1 MADITAAMVKDL
13 RETTGA
19 GMMDCKKALVDT
31 NGDFDAAVK
40 LLKEKGLAAVAKRAE
55 RATSEGRIFIRQ
67 SGNKVAVVELVCET
81 DFVAKNAEFIACGE
95 KILDEI
101 FAKGYTEI
109 NKELSDVLLDFATR
123 TRENMSLSKI
133 QVIDVPENSVAGIYI
148 HSDFKTAAVT
158 VIKGSTDEKVKEF
171 ARDCCMHLAAFTP
184 AYNKPEDVPAEYI
197 NEQKEIFAK
206 QMEDDPKMASKPQ
219 NVKDGILQGKI
230 NKHLAEI
237 CFVDQMFVKDDK
249 KSVKAKLDEV
259 GKSVG
264 ATLEFASINLL
275 LLGK

>member
-67 SGNKVAVVELVCET
+67 NGNKVAVVELVCET

-184 AYNKPEDVPAEYI
+184 AYNIQEDVPAEYI

-264 ATLEFASINLL
+264 ATLEFVSINLL

>member
-1 MADITAAMVKDL
+1 MADITAATVKDL

-67 SGNKVAVVELVCET
+67 NGNKVAVVELVCET

-171 ARDCCMHLAAFTP
+171 ARDGCMHVAAFPP
-184 AYNKPEDVPAEYI
+184 AYKKQEDVPAEYI

-264 ATLEFASINLL
+264 ATLEFVSINLL

>member
-1 MADITAAMVKDL
+1 MAITAAMVKDL
-13 RETTGA
+13 REQTGA

-40 LLKEKGLAAVAKRAE
+40 LLKEKGLAAVAKRSE

-67 SGNKVAVVELVCET
+67 DKNKVAVVELVCET
-81 DFVAKNAEFIACGE
+81 DFVAKNAEFISCGE
-95 KILDEI
+95 KILDLVL
-101 FAKGYTEI
+101 AKGYTKIE
-109 NKELSDVLLDFATR
+109 KELSDCLLDFATR
-123 TRENMSLSKI
+123 TRENMSLNKV

-158 VIKGSTDEKVKEF
+158 IVKGSTADSVKEF

-184 AYNKPEDVPAEYI
+184 AYIRKDDVPASYI
-197 NEQKEIFAK
+197 DEQKEIFKA
-206 QMEDDPKMASKPQ
+206 QMDADEKMKSKPE
-219 NVKDGILQGKI
+219 NVKEGILQGKI

-249 KSVKAKLDEV
+249 KSVTAKLDEV
-259 GKSVG
+259 GKAAG
-264 ATLEFASINLL
+264 AKLEFGEIDLL